1 MLYPLLDPPDL
12 KDFND
17 MTRTEAKK
25 HLEWYL
31 NQIPERLELL
41 SNAFEF
47 TSGEAKENLDYS
59 VESLR
64 ILWEW
69 FIPQV
74 ITEPKTT
81 AELEKEAK
89 FLPGRKSRNLER
101 LSIGTLAIAMDIAI
115 YLAEVFIKTCKNVNW
130 GLAKSRSKNYI
141 NYNRPVLLGF
151 MAGKYEDELNPC
163 RILNNIAIKVAFDGD
178 KSPDA
183 LIKVYNSWEK
193 KIVS

>member
-1 MLYPLLDPPDL
+1 MIYSLLDPPNL
-12 KDFND
+12 KHYDD
-17 MTRTEAKK
+17 MTKTEAKK

-31 NQIPERLELL
+31 SQIPERLELL

-47 TSGEAKENLDYS
+47 TGGRKKEKLDYS

-74 ITEPKTT
+74 ITEPKTA

-89 FLPGRKSRNLER
+89 ILPGGKPRNLER

-115 YLAEVFIKTCKNVNW
+115 YLAEVFIRTCKNVNW

-151 MAGKYEDELNPC
+151 MAGKYEDELDPH
-163 RILNNIAIKVAFDGD
+163 RILNNLSLKVAFGD
-178 KSPDA
+178 DKNPDV
-183 LIKVYNSWEK
+183 LINIYNIWKNKVE
-193 KIVS
+193 

>member
-1 MLYPLLDPPDL
+1 MIYSLLDPPDV
-12 KDFND
+12 KRYDD

-31 NQIPERLELL
+31 SQIPERLELL
-41 SNAFEF
+41 KDAFEF
-47 TSGEAKENLDYS
+47 TGGGAKEKLDYS

-64 ILWEW
+64 IMWEW

-74 ITEPKTT
+74 TTEPKTT

-89 FLPGRKSRNLER
+89 ILPGGKSRNLER

-115 YLAEVFIKTCKNVNW
+115 YLAEVFIRTCKNVNW

-151 MAGKYEDELNPC
+151 MAGKYEDELDAC
-163 RILNNIAIKVAFDGD
+163 RILNNITLKVAFDGD
-178 KSPDA
+178 KNPDA
-183 LIKVYNSWEK
+183 LINVFGSWEK